1 MNAYRGGPATLQRV
15 GIRRI
20 PAIVQSKPVPPI
32 LLQSQRRRAAFAAAT
47 GTCQCLRSLPAR
59 RPSSPVD
66 GVSARG
72 ASADVDW
79 LALRGTSR
87 HLWAGRG
94 MGGGRGR
101 APRARAR
108 RCPRYV
114 PTPWLDW
121 HPGPPQPARQAAD
134 CNEVGSRSGN
144 MHAVLL
150 AEPQRAVRA
159 DRSLLADYL
168 VSAIAPTKRHEAS
181 FVSMTTTKTTAK
193 CCRTCG

>member
-79 LALRGTSR
+79 HCVAHRATCGPAVAWAAGAGARRAPARAGAHGTCPPPGSTGTLALPSPPGRPQIATRLGAVQATCMRCCLQSR
-87 HLWAGRG
+87 SV
-94 MGGGRGR
+94 
-101 APRARAR
+101 
-108 RCPRYV
+108 RYV
-114 PTPWLDW
+114 QIGLCW
-121 HPGPPQPARQAAD
+121 Q
-134 CNEVGSRSGN
+134 
-144 MHAVLL
+144 
-150 AEPQRAVRA
+150 
-159 DRSLLADYL
+159 
-168 VSAIAPTKRHEAS
+168 
-181 FVSMTTTKTTAK
+181 TTW
-193 CCRTCG
+193 

>member
-79 LALRGTSR
+79 HCVAHRATC
-87 HLWAGRG
+87 GRPWH
-94 MGGGRGR
+94 GR
-101 APRARAR
+101 RARASIESR
-108 RCPRYV
+108 ARAARPRAPV
-114 PTPWLDW
+114 PTVRAHPLARLAPW
-121 HPGPPQPARQAAD
+121 PSPARQAGRRLQRGW
-134 CNEVGSRSGN
+134 EPFRQ
-144 MHAVLL
+144 HACG
-150 AEPQRAVRA
+150 AACRAA
-159 DRSLLADYL
+159 ACG
-168 VSAIAPTKRHEAS
+168 T
-181 FVSMTTTKTTAK
+181 
-193 CCRTCG
+193 CR